1 MEKLPHWSLD
11 TIYPG
16 IESGEFNADLA
27 ALAPLAKEVEG
38 LLQGDLV
45 ELLEK
50 YQHLLE
56 TGYTLGAYSYALLS
70 VDTGNEAYLRGFS
83 RVEEAILELQRIH
96 VLLIK
101 TLAERQTEIAPL
113 IGEGGELHQFR
124 FVIQELIEL
133 QRHTMSEAEEAL
145 AADLNRSGSD
155 AFSRLQEAISS
166 QATNELNGERKTVIE
181 LRSLAFD
188 RDRKV
193 RAAAFEK
200 ELEVFKEHATS
211 FAYALNGVKGAT
223 ISLGKRR
230 GFASPLEESL
240 KQARI
245 NDDILNLLIGTIEGN
260 LPHFRRYLKAK
271 AHALGIEKLAFYD
284 LFAPLGEE
292 GRSYSF
298 EEGRSIIVNLFT
310 KFHPPMGEF
319 ADQAFEKNWIDSE
332 PREGK
337 VGGAYCTSF
346 PLRKE
351 TRILANWDNSYNSVR
366 TVAHELGHAYHDYVT
381 SNLPYLLNQYPM
393 TLAETASIFSELL
406 IFEGALEGSSDQER
420 ILLIEEFL
428 QDATQTCV
436 DILSRFYFEKEF
448 FERRAEGDLTPSQI
462 SAIMIDAQKRS
473 YGDGLDEEALHPYM
487 WAVKGHY
494 YRSSLSFYNFPY
506 AFGLLFGLGVY
517 QLGKGGSDFAKRY
530 DELLLYSGQNSAE
543 KVAAAASLDITKKEF
558 WQGSMAIVEQ
568 YVDEFC
574 HLVGYE
580 EEN

>member
-1 MEKLPHWSLD
+1 MEKLPHWSLE

-16 IESGEFNADLA
+16 IESDEFNADLA

-38 LLQGDLV
+38 LLEGDLI
-45 ELLEK
+45 ELLDK
-50 YQHLLE
+50 YQLMLE
-56 TGYTLGAYSYALLS
+56 TGITLMAYTYALHT
-70 VDTGNEAYLRGFS
+70 VNTGDEKALRGVS
-83 RVEEAILELQRIH
+83 RVEEALLELQRIH
-96 VLLIK
+96 VAFVK
-101 TLAERQTEIAPL
+101 TMGKRQAEVAPL
-113 IGEGGELHQFR
+113 IAEGGELHQYK
-124 FVIQELIEL
+124 FVLEEIIENE
-133 QRHTMSEAEEAL
+133 RHTMSDAEEAL
-145 AADLNRSGSD
+145 AADLSRSGSD
-155 AFSRLQEAISS
+155 AFSRLQQAISS
-166 QATNELNGERKTVIE
+166 QATNELNGEKKTTIE
-181 LRSLAFD
+181 LRALAFD
-188 RDRKV
+188 ADRKV
-193 RAAAFEK
+193 RQAAFEK

-211 FAYALNGVKGAT
+211 FAYALNGVKGTT
-223 ISLGKRR
+223 ISLNKRR
-230 GFASPLEESL
+230 GYASPLAESL

-245 NDDILNLLIGTIEGN
+245 SEEILNLLIGTIEEN

-284 LFAPLGEE
+284 LFAPLGGE
-292 GRSYSF
+292 GKKYTF
-298 EEGRSIIVNLFT
+298 EEGRAIIVDLFT

-319 ADQAFEKNWIDSE
+319 ADQAYAKNWIDSE

-351 TRILANWDNSYNSVR
+351 TRILANWDGSYNSVR
-366 TVAHELGHAYHDYVT
+366 TVAHEMGHSYHDYVT
-381 SNLPYLLNQYPM
+381 SELPILLNQYPM

-420 ILLIEEFL
+420 IPLIEDFL

-462 SAIMIDAQKRS
+462 NAIMLDAQKRS
-473 YGDGLDEEALHPYM
+473 YGDGLDPEALHPYM

-517 QLGKGGSDFAKRY
+517 QKGKGESDFAQRY
-530 DELLLYSGQNSAE
+530 DELLHYSAQNSAE
-543 KVAAAASLDITKKEF
+543 EVAASASLDITKKEF
-558 WQGSMAIVEQ
+558 WQGSMAIVKQ

-574 HLVGYE
+574 RLVSYE